1 MIVFGLLVLSVL
13 SGMVGLGVA
22 FAAVPFLSL
31 FLPDL
36 VHQVQPLSLLLN
48 GVTGCMATLGFAKS
62 GFVDWKR
69 GGALAIVATVCAPL
83 GSYLAT
89 HTSQRYVWY
98 LYFLAVVY
106 LAYRMFRPVKER
118 PGQENFK
125 LALLLLAP
133 IAMLAG
139 FLGVGPG
146 FLLMPVLLILGFEAK
161 KAAGM
166 NALAITPPS
175 FSALV
180 PHLSAAHLLWSHT
193 APGAASVGL
202 SSQAS
207 NPALLSLFVQHTGSV
222 HLDVTLTLVLVIAGS
237 LGSFAGARL
246 TSLYVPGPRVKQI
259 FGVLLVVMT
268 VYKIWTLT
276 R

>member
-1 MIVFGLLVLSVL
+1 MMVAGLVVLSVI
-13 SGMVGLGVA
+13 SGMLGLGVA

-48 GVTGCMATLGFAKS
+48 GITGFTATLGFSRS
-62 GFVDWKR
+62 GFVDWKK
-69 GGALAIVATVCAPL
+69 GGALAIVATIFAPL
-83 GSYLAT
+83 GSFIAT

-98 LYFLAVVY
+98 LYFAAVVY

-133 IAMLAG
+133 IAILAG
-139 FLGVGPG
+139 FLGIGPG
-146 FLLMPVLLILGFEAK
+146 FLLMPTLMLLGFESK

-175 FSALV
+175 FSALI
-180 PHLSAAHLLWSHT
+180 PHLSLVRLGAVGMGAT
-193 APGAASVGL
+193 AVGTSAS
-202 SSQAS
+202 
-207 NPALLSLFVQHTGSV
+207 
-222 HLDVTLTLVLVIAGS
+222 AGS
-237 LGSFAGARL
+237 LSLPAMRVPMPALHLDWRLTVALVVAGSVGSFVGARL
-246 TSLYVPGPRVKQI
+246 TSLYLPGPRIKQI
-259 FGVLLVVMT
+259 FGILLVVMT

>member
-1 MIVFGLLVLSVL
+1 VITLGLFLLSVL
-13 SGMVGLGVA
+13 SGMLGLGVA

-48 GVTGCMATLGFAKS
+48 GITGFAATLGFARS
-62 GFVDWKR
+62 GLVNWKK
-69 GGALAIVATVCAPL
+69 GGALAIVATVFAPL
-83 GSYLAT
+83 GSLIAT
-89 HTSQRYVWY
+89 HTAQRYVWY

-118 PGQENFK
+118 PGNENFK
-125 LALLLLAP
+125 LALLLIIP
-133 IAMLAG
+133 IAVLSG

-146 FLLMPVLLILGFEAK
+146 FLLLPTLMLLGFEAK
-161 KAAGM
+161 RAAGM

-175 FSALV
+175 FSALI
-180 PHLSAAHLLWSHT
+180 PHLSFAHVGLLSSGAAVVGMSTQSNTSASFSAVALQMHAAHLDWK
-193 APGAASVGL
+193 
-202 SSQAS
+202 
-207 NPALLSLFVQHTGSV
+207 
-222 HLDVTLTLVLVIAGS
+222 LTLVLVLAGS
-237 LGSFAGARL
+237 VGSFAGARL
-246 TSLYVPGPRVKQI
+246 TSLYLPGPRIKQV

-276 R
+276 Q

>member
-1 MIVFGLLVLSVL
+1 MIIFGLCVLSII

-22 FAAVPFLSL
+22 FAAVPFLGL
-31 FLPDL
+31 YMPDL

-48 GVTGCMATLGFAKS
+48 GVTGLMATLGFARS
-62 GFVDWKR
+62 GYVDWKK
-69 GGALAIVATVCAPL
+69 GGSLAVIATVCAPM
-83 GSYLAT
+83 GAYIAT
-89 HTSQRYVWY
+89 HTLQRYVWY
-98 LYFLAVVY
+98 LYFLAVVF
-106 LAYRMFRPVKER
+106 LAYRMFRPVKAR

-125 LALLLLAP
+125 LALLLVVP

-146 FLLMPVLLILGFEAK
+146 FLLMPTLMLLGFEAK

-180 PHLSAAHLLWSHT
+180 PHIASA
-193 APGAASVGL
+193 
-202 SSQAS
+202 
-207 NPALLSLFVQHTGSV
+207 N
-222 HLDVTLTLVLVIAGS
+222 LDPRLTIALVIAGS
-237 LGSFAGARL
+237 VGAFAGARL
-246 TSLYVPGPRVKQI
+246 TSLYVPGARIKQI

-268 VYKIWTLT
+268 LYKIWTMT